1 MQESPYKYH
10 NRKDLINILIG
21 ARIDKRVD
29 IEGITIE
36 VTMPYLSGP
45 QICNLSGKLGNP
57 IQYPQDGG
65 GLSRW
70 QYFANLLNFCIQN
83 KKEELLLQE
92 LFKLENFNNV
102 LQNCNTKNIKSAYE
116 TVVACILEHVNKELY
131 FCGYQ
136 LRKAGSN
143 VYICILD
150 APLAIESKK
159 IKNINHD
166 YIKELINR
174 TADDMNMGKYDSV
187 LKTSRTLLEEVFC
200 SVLEKKGVTPST
212 SGKITDLYGQVKQEY
227 GMKQNQNFDKR
238 VNNLL
243 SGFEKIL
250 TSISDMRN
258 EQSDAHGVGSKRI
271 QIAEHHAQLFVNAAI
286 VMADFI
292 LSVSEKQNSNPA

>member
-1 MQESPYKYH
+1 MQESPYNYL
-10 NRKDLINILIG
+10 NRRAIIDIFIG
-21 ARIDKRVD
+21 DKGYKTIVV
-29 IEGITIE
+29 EGITIE
-36 VTMPYLSGP
+36 AGMQRLSGP

-57 IQYPQDGG
+57 IQYPDGRG
-65 GLSRW
+65 SSRW
-70 QYFANLLNFCIQN
+70 QYFENLLNFCIQN
-83 KKEELLLQE
+83 GKEELLLEE
-92 LFKLENFNNV
+92 LFKLENFKYI
-102 LQNCNTKNIKSAYE
+102 LRDCNTKNIKSTYE
-116 TVVACILEHVNKELY
+116 KIVECILEHINKELY
-131 FCGYQ
+131 FCEHQ
-136 LRKAGSN
+136 LRKIGN
-143 VYICILD
+143 HIYICTLD
-150 APLAIESKK
+150 APLAIESQK
-159 IKNINHD
+159 IKNIDHN
-166 YIKELINR
+166 YIKELVSR

-200 SVLEKKGVTPST
+200 AVLEKKGVTPST

-250 TSISDMRN
+250 TSISEMRN

-292 LSVSEKQNSNPA
+292 LSVSEKQNNKQLS

>member
-1 MQESPYKYH
+1 MQESPYKYL
-10 NRKDLINILIG
+10 NRKGLINILIG
-21 ARIDKRVD
+21 ARIDKSVEV
-29 IEGITIE
+29 EGITIE
-36 VTMPYLSGP
+36 VTMPYLTGP

-83 KKEELLLQE
+83 EKEELLLEE
-92 LFKLENFNNV
+92 LFKLENFKYV
-102 LQNCNTKNIKSAYE
+102 LRDCDTKHIKLAYE
-116 TVVACILEHVNKELY
+116 KIVACILEHINKELY
-131 FCGYQ
+131 FCKHQ
-136 LRKAGSN
+136 LRKIGN
-143 VYICILD
+143 RVYVCALD
-150 APLAIESKK
+150 APLTIESQK
-159 IKNINHD
+159 IKNIDHN
-166 YIKELINR
+166 YIKELVNR
-174 TADDMNMGKYDSV
+174 TADDINMGKYDSV

-200 SVLEKKGVTPST
+200 FVLEKKGVTPST

-238 VNNLL
+238 ENNLL

-250 TSISDMRN
+250 TSISEMRN

-292 LSVSEKQNSNPA
+292 LSVSEKEQNS

>member
-1 MQESPYKYH
+1 M
-10 NRKDLINILIG
+10 
-21 ARIDKRVD
+21 
-29 IEGITIE
+29 
-36 VTMPYLSGP
+36 
-45 QICNLSGKLGNP
+45 
-57 IQYPQDGG
+57 
-65 GLSRW
+65 
-70 QYFANLLNFCIQN
+70 
-83 KKEELLLQE
+83 KKI
-92 LFKLENFNNV
+92 V
-102 LQNCNTKNIKSAYE
+102 CS
-116 TVVACILEHVNKELY
+116 ILECINKELY

-136 LRKAGSN
+136 LRRFGSRI
-143 VYICILD
+143 YICAFD
-150 APLAIESKK
+150 APLVIESNK
-159 IKNINHD
+159 INNIDHE
-166 YIKELINR
+166 YIKELIDR

-250 TSISDMRN
+250 TSISEMRN

>member
-1 MQESPYKYH
+1 
-10 NRKDLINILIG
+10 
-21 ARIDKRVD
+21 
-29 IEGITIE
+29 
-36 VTMPYLSGP
+36 
-45 QICNLSGKLGNP
+45 
-57 IQYPQDGG
+57 
-65 GLSRW
+65 
-70 QYFANLLNFCIQN
+70 
-83 KKEELLLQE
+83 
-92 LFKLENFNNV
+92 
-102 LQNCNTKNIKSAYE
+102 
-116 TVVACILEHVNKELY
+116 
-131 FCGYQ
+131 
-136 LRKAGSN
+136 
-143 VYICILD
+143 
-150 APLAIESKK
+150 
-159 IKNINHD
+159 
-166 YIKELINR
+166 
-174 TADDMNMGKYDSV
+174 MNMGKYDSV

-250 TSISDMRN
+250 TSISEMRN